1 MNSNGLRAQN
11 PMAMRKRYVQLHPVN
26 ATSGG
31 TYSFKNGLPM
41 IKFDIAS
48 SMLPTLLDG
57 GALRL
62 TGNFTAKQGNAGT
75 TNLTATEL
83 NFLDGFAGINHC
95 IESITISSKR
105 LNSVL
110 ERITNYNRL
119 VPSITSGKNGLK
131 DFETKLCHFGLH
143 HSTAGL
149 TRPSLNVYNDIDRN
163 GLVLAGNQRGQDF
176 STPLYCGIFQSGQDI
191 DLSSNSGTGGLVIE
205 ILLRS
210 DVNVIFGANANTNNA
225 TYNLSNLVLTAP
237 VYEVSG
243 GVAQSYQSK
252 VNQFNFNT
260 WSSMFQTV
268 NTSSSVIAMTPGLG
282 RVSSCLVNF
291 ITAGDLGNQ
300 NFNSCRLGPVGEFRQ
315 LRWSR
320 NGALYPLQ
328 FRQQTVDEQNNN
340 VAKTNRANVF
350 SYHTYN
356 LNTDMYRT
364 YLEALT
370 TDRYNKVGKTM
381 QGYNN
386 WFGGSTDRTQNS
398 GRDGITP
405 GTAEGIGMLYDAY
418 GSGQN
423 FQNVVWSFEANFSP
437 NNVLRVNDTPV
448 DLANSLDGSA
458 QSAQACVI
466 YFLNK
471 NTLMLSAN
479 GIDVQR

>member
-1 MNSNGLRAQN
+1 MNSNGLRSQN
-11 PMAMRKRYVQLHPVN
+11 PMAMKKRYVQLHPVN

-143 HSTAGL
+143 HATAGL

-210 DVNVIFGANANTNNA
+210 DVNVVFGANANTNNA

-243 GVAQSYQSK
+243 GVAQSYQSQ

-260 WSSMFQTV
+260 WSSMFQTI

-340 VAKTNRANVF
+340 VAKTVRANAF

-405 GTAEGIGMLYDAY
+405 STAEGIGMLYDAY

-458 QSAQACVI
+458 ATAQACVV